1 MTTDAERRTAAI
13 MYAELRNFTR
23 LSEVLPPEKV
33 LELANEFFSFCAI
46 AVTANKGKV
55 LSVQN
60 DALLGAFGTG
70 APKDFAERSLKA
82 ARDLQREFGALGEQ
96 WKTQYGLPAAVS
108 CAVHLGEAVFGHAG
122 PIGAQQFVAFG
133 DCVSIAERLVHRA
146 RAGEI
151 ILSVD
156 VLKALGP
163 AAQSLGAK
171 PLPALELG
179 KRPAIPLYGIL
190 LETRLDFTEP
200 MKYAADPD

>member
-33 LELANEFFSFCAI
+33 LELANEFFSFCAM

-70 APKDFAERSLKA
+70 ATKDFAERSIKA

-146 RAGEI
+146 RTGEI
-151 ILSVD
+151 VISLD
-156 VLKALGP
+156 VMKALGP
-163 AAQSLGAK
+163 AVQTLGAQELPPLELSHRP
-171 PLPALELG
+171 PLP
-179 KRPAIPLYGIL
+179 IYGL
-190 LETRLDFTEP
+190 VLETRLDFT
-200 MKYAADPD
+200 